1 MVLATKNKKKN
12 NIEYSRTVKLQ
23 TFVLKRRSHDLNF
36 CLRRFIYYFILC
48 VNEKLFND
56 SLARLE
62 SFWSFNSICLL
73 LLLDVLK
80 AFNFYHTVF
89 LIAFGWNYITVFT
102 SKRIKKIHLITIS
115 ILTGLTKS
123 STWRFK

>member
-1 MVLATKNKKKN
+1 MVLATKNKKKKY
-12 NIEYSRTVKLQ
+12 IEYSRTVKLQ

-62 SFWSFNSICLL
+62 SF
-73 LLLDVLK
+73 
-80 AFNFYHTVF
+80 
-89 LIAFGWNYITVFT
+89 
-102 SKRIKKIHLITIS
+102 
-115 ILTGLTKS
+115 
-123 STWRFK
+123 